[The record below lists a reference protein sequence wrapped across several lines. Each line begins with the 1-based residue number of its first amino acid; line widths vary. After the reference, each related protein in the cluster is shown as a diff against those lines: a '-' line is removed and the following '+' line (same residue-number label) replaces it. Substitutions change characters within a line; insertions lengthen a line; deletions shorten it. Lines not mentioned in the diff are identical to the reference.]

1 LQSYASAFKQEE
13 GLMAKLSLDF
23 EKVWRRHVSLYSDLF
38 VCSLLMLS
46 QCERLTGNED
56 NVSIILWGCLERTCK
71 RYAREKNQEIA
82 CPKFQVPVQSVSM
95 AKKTSAN
102 ALKKPDFTCFKYN
115 PLTASEVALHIE
127 CKLLGKPKP
136 SSPSWKFNKNY
147 VTEGIKRFDLHTH
160 QYGINAT
167 CGMMIGYIIGMTPQ
181 EIESEVNDYQKK
193 HASEYTA
200 IKFFFDTTTLF
211 KTRQDIKRKN
221 VLPARFEL
229 IHLWVD
235 LRNCYKDFE

>member
-1 LQSYASAFKQEE
+1 
-13 GLMAKLSLDF
+13 MAKLSLDF

-46 QCERLTGNED
+46 QYERLTGNED
-56 NVSIILWGCLERTCK
+56 NVSIILWGCLERSCK
-71 RYAREKNQEIA
+71 LYAREKNQENA
-82 CPKFQVPVQSVSM
+82 CPKVQVPVQSVSM

-167 CGMMIGYIIGMTPQ
+167 CGMMIGYIISMTPKK
-181 EIESEVNDYQKK
+181 IEAEVNDYQKK
-193 HASEYTA
+193 HASGNTD
-200 IKFFFDTTTLF
+200 IKFLFDTTTLF

-221 VLPARFEL
+221 VMPARFEL

-235 LRNCYKDFE
+235 LRNCYKNLE

>member
-1 LQSYASAFKQEE
+1 
-13 GLMAKLSLDF
+13 MAKLSLDF
-23 EKVWRRHVSLYSDLF
+23 EKVWRRHESLYSDLF

-46 QCERLTGNED
+46 QYKGLTGKED
-56 NVSIILWGCLERTCK
+56 DVSIILWGCLERTCK
-71 RYAREKNQEIA
+71 RYARDKNQEIA

-95 AKKTSAN
+95 AKRTSAN

-136 SSPSWKFNKNY
+136 SSPSWKFNENY
-147 VTEGIKRFDLHTH
+147 VIKGIKRFDLHTH

-167 CGMMIGYIIGMTPQ
+167 CGMMIGYIISMTPKK
-181 EIESEVNDYQKK
+181 IEAEVNDYQKK
-193 HASEYTA
+193 HLSNNTK
-200 IKFFFDTTTLF
+200 IKFLFDTTTLF
-211 KTRQDIKRKN
+211 KTRQDIKREN
-221 VLPARFEL
+221 VMPSRFEL

-235 LRNCYKDFE
+235 LRNCYKNFE

>member
-1 LQSYASAFKQEE
+1 
-13 GLMAKLSLDF
+13 MAKLSLDF

-56 NVSIILWGCLERTCK
+56 NVSIILWGCLKRTCTRHAK
-71 RYAREKNQEIA
+71 EKNQEIA

-136 SSPSWKFNKNY
+136 SSPSWKFNENY
-147 VTEGIKRFDLHTH
+147 VKKGIKRFDSHTH

-193 HASEYTA
+193 HASEYA
-200 IKFFFDTTTLF
+200 GIKFFFNTTTLF
-211 KTRQDIKRKN
+211 KTRQHIKRKN
-221 VLPARFEL
+221 VMPARFEL

-235 LRNCYKDFE
+235 LRNCYKNLE